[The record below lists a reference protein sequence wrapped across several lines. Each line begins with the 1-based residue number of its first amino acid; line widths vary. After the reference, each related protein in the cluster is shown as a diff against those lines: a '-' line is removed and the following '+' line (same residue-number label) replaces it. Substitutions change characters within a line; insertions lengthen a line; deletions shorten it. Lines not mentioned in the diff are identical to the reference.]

1 MGQKSMTS
9 VHFSRSQLLLCKKIQ
24 KLNCLYLQNLSCY
37 CFLIYGMFSI
47 CKDLLEY
54 VKILNVGQPEH
65 GVMTT
70 WHSWSFFLLRTRLK
84 KQYKCWS
91 EMLWQVM
98 PYGWG
103 VCIIVFTCK
112 FFNYLMNLL
121 RKVTGNTFFFHFF
134 LRIWVNFGQ
143 QVASEDLATW
153 AKNQWPRFIS
163 QGHSCFFV
171 NKIEKSQKCIFSA
184 NFC

>member
-1 MGQKSMTS
+1 METFVFIIILLLLPLFSSDLGEFWPASSPRGPAYMGQKSMTS

-91 EMLWQVM
+91 ETLWQVM

-112 FFNYLMNLL
+112 FFNY
-121 RKVTGNTFFFHFF
+121 
-134 LRIWVNFGQ
+134 
-143 QVASEDLATW
+143 
-153 AKNQWPRFIS
+153 
-163 QGHSCFFV
+163 
-171 NKIEKSQKCIFSA
+171 
-184 NFC
+184 